1 MSRNAKIL
9 IDLAVLAAVYGIWLL
24 PKWRRLGKR
33 PLLVYTLMY
42 GCLASIARFTL
53 MPVLAALP
61 FCFDHPYIPMHM
73 APFEDVILR
82 HGDYVRQIVLNIALF
97 VPFGVL
103 LPLFRYTITKSG
115 ILRSKTEKKQK
126 SEERN
131 MDERIYREYVAIL
144 KEELQPAMGCTEPI
158 AVAYCAALARRTL
171 GALPETVE
179 VLASA
184 NIIKNVKSVIVP
196 NTNGQRGIAAA
207 AAAGIVS
214 GNADAQLQ
222 VLASLTP
229 EQVDAVG
236 AYLQQAAF
244 TVRRA
249 DKDYVF
255 DIQVR
260 VTAGADSASVEI
272 AGYHTNVIRIEKNGV
287 VQFHK
292 DYQESGS
299 QHATDRS
306 LLTVEHIIAF
316 ANEVDIADVQE
327 TLQRQIDY
335 NWAIAEEGLRG
346 DYGANIGR
354 ILLQSY
360 GMSIHNR
367 AKAYAAAGSD
377 ARMNGCDL
385 PVVINSGSG
394 NQGLTASLPVIV
406 YAKELG
412 VTQQMLYRALV
423 VSNLVTIHLKTG
435 IGSLSA
441 YCGATAA
448 GCGAAAGVTYL
459 YGGQFREIA
468 HTIVNAIAID
478 SGMICDG
485 AKASCA
491 AKIASAVEA
500 GLLGMQMQM
509 HESQF
514 YGGDGIVVK
523 GVENTIR
530 NIGTLASEGMRETD
544 RTIIRMMI
552 QEH

>member
-1 MSRNAKIL
+1 
-9 IDLAVLAAVYGIWLL
+9 
-24 PKWRRLGKR
+24 
-33 PLLVYTLMY
+33 
-42 GCLASIARFTL
+42 
-53 MPVLAALP
+53 
-61 FCFDHPYIPMHM
+61 
-73 APFEDVILR
+73 
-82 HGDYVRQIVLNIALF
+82 
-97 VPFGVL
+97 
-103 LPLFRYTITKSG
+103 
-115 ILRSKTEKKQK
+115 
-126 SEERN
+126 

-179 VLASA
+179 
-184 NIIKNVKSVIVP
+184 
-196 NTNGQRGIAAA
+196 
-207 AAAGIVS
+207 
-214 GNADAQLQ
+214 

>member
-1 MSRNAKIL
+1 
-9 IDLAVLAAVYGIWLL
+9 
-24 PKWRRLGKR
+24 
-33 PLLVYTLMY
+33 
-42 GCLASIARFTL
+42 
-53 MPVLAALP
+53 
-61 FCFDHPYIPMHM
+61 
-73 APFEDVILR
+73 
-82 HGDYVRQIVLNIALF
+82 
-97 VPFGVL
+97 
-103 LPLFRYTITKSG
+103 
-115 ILRSKTEKKQK
+115 
-126 SEERN
+126 

-158 AVAYCAALARRTL
+158 AVAYCASLARKTL

-236 AYLQQAAF
+236 AYLRQAAF

-306 LLTVEHIIAF
+306 LLTVEQIIAF
-316 ANEVDIADVQE
+316 ANEVDIADVRE

-394 NQGLTASLPVIV
+394 NQGITVSVPLIV
-406 YAKELG
+406 YARHLG
-412 VTQQMLYRALV
+412 SSDEQLYRALV
-423 VSNLVTIHLKTG
+423 LSNLVAIHQKTG
-435 IGSLSA
+435 IGRLSA
-441 YCGATAA
+441 FCGAVCA
-448 GCGAAAGVTYL
+448 GAAAGAGIAYL
-459 YGGQFREIA
+459 DGGGYCEA
-468 HTIVNAIAID
+468 CHAVVNALSIVA
-478 SGMICDG
+478 GMVCDG
-485 AKASCA
+485 AKPSCA
-491 AKIASAVEA
+491 GKIAFSVNA
-500 GLLGMQMQM
+500 GILGYVMYRDGQ
-509 HESQF
+509 QF
-514 YGGDGIVVK
+514 YGGDGIVKK
-523 GVENTIR
+523 GVENTIDSIAR
-530 NIGTLASEGMRETD
+530 LGRDGMRATNDE
-544 RTIIRMMI
+544 IIRIMLGS
-552 QEH
+552 